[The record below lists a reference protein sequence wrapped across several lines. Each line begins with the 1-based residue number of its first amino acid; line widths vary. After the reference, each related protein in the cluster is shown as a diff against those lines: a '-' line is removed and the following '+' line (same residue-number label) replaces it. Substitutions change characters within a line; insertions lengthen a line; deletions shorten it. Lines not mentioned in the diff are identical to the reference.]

1 MEIDRA
7 YGNPETKCI
16 PATMTRC
23 LSLVFILG
31 AFASGERRVK
41 GGEWGTKSGERG
53 ARKTMLIEPENSG
66 NKTFF
71 TTPKPFNFQD

>member
-41 GGEWGTKSGERG
+41 ECAKGQG
-53 ARKTMLIEPENSG
+53 AG
-66 NKTFF
+66 N
-71 TTPKPFNFQD
+71 